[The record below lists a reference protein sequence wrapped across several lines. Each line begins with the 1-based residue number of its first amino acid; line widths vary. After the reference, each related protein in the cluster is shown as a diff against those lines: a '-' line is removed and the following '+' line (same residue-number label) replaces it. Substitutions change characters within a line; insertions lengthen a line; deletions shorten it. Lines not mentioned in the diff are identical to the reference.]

1 MKYFYLNNRGIKYL
15 KVSFF
20 YFPTLLKQLLIKS
33 INDYKYEI
41 LNNEHLFKGTLISL
55 RLMNKEVE
63 HFHDYI
69 DFYPGKRYEY
79 KGDLE

>member
-1 MKYFYLNNRGIKYL
+1 MTHPH
-15 KVSFF
+15 
-20 YFPTLLKQLLIKS
+20 FPTLLKHLLIKS

-41 LNNEHLFKGTLISL
+41 LNNEYLFKGTLISL

-63 HFHDYI
+63 HFYDYI
-69 DFYPGKRYEY
+69 DFYLGKRYEY

>member
-20 YFPTLLKQLLIKS
+20 YFPRLLEHLLIKS
-33 INDYKYEI
+33 IKDYKYEI

-55 RLMNKEVE
+55 RLRNKEVE
-63 HFHDYI
+63 HFYDYI
-69 DFYPGKRYEY
+69 DFYLGRDMNIKEI
-79 KGDLE
+79 

>member
-20 YFPTLLKQLLIKS
+20 YFQRLLEHLPIKS
-33 INDYKYEI
+33 IKDYKYEI
-41 LNNEHLFKGTLISL
+41 LNNEYLFKGTLISL

-63 HFHDYI
+63 HFYDYI
-69 DFYPGKRYEY
+69 DFFPGKKYEY